1 MKFAKAHFGCGVVAL
16 SEQKSV
22 LVAGWYDPL
31 GLTNAEIN
39 PRAEQLILDF
49 SKATSDWKWR
59 VSRPSKKRAL
69 WEYFLVIEY
78 IVQNLTSYFHH

>member
-1 MKFAKAHFGCGVVAL
+1 MGETPTCAFDSDGPPMKFAKAHFGCGVVTL

-31 GLTNAEIN
+31 GLSNAEIN

-59 VSRPSKKRAL
+59 VSGPGKKEL
-69 WEYFLVIEY
+69 FG
-78 IVQNLTSYFHH
+78 